1 MLINREQKRNW
12 MIAFAALL
20 VTGTLIAAASTMPPI
35 DELHKLGRGPI
46 MAIVWLIAPAILT
59 IGSIVG
65 GLLFHAVSRLW
76 ATD

>member
-1 MLINREQKRNW
+1 MFTNREQKRGW
-12 MIAFAALL
+12 MVAFTALL
-20 VTGTLIAAASTMPPI
+20 VTGTLIVGAMPPV
-35 DELHKLGRGPI
+35 DELQEIARGPI
-46 MAIVWLIAPAILT
+46 MALLWLITPAILI

>member
-1 MLINREQKRNW
+1 M
-12 MIAFAALL
+12 ALL
-20 VTGTLIAAASTMPPI
+20 
-35 DELHKLGRGPI
+35 
-46 MAIVWLIAPAILT
+46 WLITPAILI

>member
-1 MLINREQKRNW
+1 
-12 MIAFAALL
+12 
-20 VTGTLIAAASTMPPI
+20 
-35 DELHKLGRGPI
+35 